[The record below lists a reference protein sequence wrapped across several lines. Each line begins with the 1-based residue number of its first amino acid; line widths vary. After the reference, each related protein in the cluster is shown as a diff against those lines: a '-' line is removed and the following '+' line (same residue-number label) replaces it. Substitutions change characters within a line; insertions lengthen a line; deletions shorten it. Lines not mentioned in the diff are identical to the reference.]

1 MRVQD
6 RAPGEEGR
14 ERWTLVPE
22 SLDDL
27 WHLQYVV
34 EPGDLVS
41 GDTTRRIQRDDDRLR
56 DTGGQREPM
65 HVTLRVDDVEFAKFA
80 NRLRVGGE
88 IVACSRED
96 QLGHHHTLNVEPR
109 TEIEV
114 EKEFKPDQRERIEEA
129 VAASENPDVAVVTV
143 EEAQAYVHTV
153 AQYGVEEYASVSGPT
168 GKGEYAQDRSELFTR
183 LVETLR
189 PLEVDAVVL
198 AGPGFTKEDFLSHLE
213 EEAREIAE
221 RVTVVDT
228 ASVGD
233 RGVHEVLKRGAVD
246 DIQQETRVAREAEYI
261 DELTARIADDGAVA
275 YGPDAVAT
283 AVEYGAVERLL
294 VLDRWLRDRRAERA
308 TVGTDEQVAAADAAG
323 GSAASEVG
331 TRTETEGG
339 DETEAD
345 DGSAVDPD
353 DLIRR
358 VEQQGGDV
366 TVFSGEFAPGQ
377 QLGNL
382 GGIAALLRYR
392 ID

>member
-1 MRVQD
+1 MRVQE
-6 RAPGEEGR
+6 RARGAEGR

-34 EPGDLVS
+34 EPGDLVA

-56 DTGGQREPM
+56 DTGGEREHM
-65 HVTLRVDDVEFAKFA
+65 YVTVRVTDAEFAKFA

-88 IVACSRED
+88 IVDCSRED

-109 TEIEV
+109 TEIEI
-114 EKEFKPDQRERIEEA
+114 EKRFKPDQRDRIEEA

-143 EEAQAYVHTV
+143 EEGRAFVHTV

-168 GKGEYAQDRSELFTR
+168 GKGEYARDRSELFTR
-183 LVETLR
+183 LVDTLR

-198 AGPGFTKEDFLSHLE
+198 AGPGFTKEDALSHLE
-213 EEAREIAE
+213 EAAPETAE
-221 RVTVVDT
+221 TVTVVDT

-246 DIQQETRVAREAEYI
+246 EIQQETRVAREAEYV
-261 DELTARIADDGAVA
+261 DELTARIADAGAVA

-294 VLDRWLRDRRAERA
+294 VLDRWLRDRRTERA
-308 TVGTDEQVAAADAAG
+308 STPESVAAEAG
-323 GSAASEVG
+323 GGAVHDERSEPS
-331 TRTETEGG
+331 
-339 DETEAD
+339 DDDD
-345 DGSAVDPD
+345 DGEGDVDPD

-366 TVFSGEFAPGQ
+366 TVFSAEFAPGQ
-377 QLGNL
+377 QLDNL
-382 GGIAALLRYR
+382 
-392 ID
+392 